1 MKNSWPFFH
10 RDMSHQQISQPRTVG
25 GENKQTWGCHDG
37 FVDQQTLGFHGI
49 FLATNGRGRHD
60 F

>member
-1 MKNSWPFFH
+1 
-10 RDMSHQQISQPRTVG
+10 MSHQQISQPRTVG